1 MIRRAVAADFP
12 SEYPTESALR
22 IGGLKEAYGIDV
34 PFIQFFTDGEGS
46 LLSVM
51 DGVGVF
57 YAAVPITEEWESF
70 IAFYPSISRLHTDE
84 KSGNRIANNGGW
96 QEKSGVVLHFE
107 GEAPSVEPPVTHA
120 PSLPA
125 VHTLLSA
132 CFDSFPPLES
142 WYVDVSHRVRHG
154 HCLVAAVM
162 DEEKPV
168 SVALT
173 VAQAGRGAL
182 LGQVATH
189 ADYRRRGYAGLCI
202 NSLIYRLQGKDLYIL
217 PANDTAASLY
227 KTLGFCPCG
236 GWAELTRI

>member
-1 MIRRAVAADFP
+1 MIRRAAAEDFP
-12 SEYPTESALR
+12 TVYPTESALR
-22 IGGLKEAYGIDV
+22 IGGLKEAYGVEV

-57 YAAVPITEEWESF
+57 YAAAQITEEWGAF
-70 IAFYPSISRLHTDE
+70 IGLYPSITRLHTDDE
-84 KSGNRIANNGGW
+84 SGNWLIDRGGW
-96 QEKSGVVLHFE
+96 QRKGGEVLHFE
-107 GEAPSVEPPVTHA
+107 GTPLKNEPSVVHT

-125 VHTLLSA
+125 VHTLLSD

-142 WYVDVSHRVRHG
+142 WYVDVSHRQRHG

-162 DEEKPV
+162 DGERPV

-173 VAQAGRGAL
+173 VAQAGNGAI

-189 ADYRRRGYAGLCI
+189 ANFRRRGYAGMCI
-202 NSLIYRLQGKDLYIL
+202 NSLIFRMQGKYLYIL
-217 PANDTAASLY
+217 PANEMAASLY
-227 KTLGFCPCG
+227 KTLGFRPCG
-236 GWAELTRI
+236 RWAELTRI